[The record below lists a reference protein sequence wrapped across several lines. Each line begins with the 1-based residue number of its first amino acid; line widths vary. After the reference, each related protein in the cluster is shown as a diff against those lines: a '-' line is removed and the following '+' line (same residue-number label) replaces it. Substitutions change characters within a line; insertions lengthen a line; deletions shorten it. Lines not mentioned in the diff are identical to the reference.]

1 MNFIHVCRVVGCTL
15 CAVWEQCEFTRRNL
29 VHKTT
34 YFHSWARA
42 NFLTLGQTLQRI
54 KASVAQQNTKPN
66 TKKKRNKIR
75 NKIRIKIRNKIRN
88 QKRNKIRNQ
97 IQNKLQNKIRKNTK
111 QNTKNVC
118 VYPLESIWSLDTI
131 FSSNATGLKTV
142 SDCR

>member
-1 MNFIHVCRVVGCTL
+1 MNFIHVCSVVGCTL

-66 TKKKRNKIR
+66 TKK
-75 NKIRIKIRNKIRN
+75 
-88 QKRNKIRNQ
+88 
-97 IQNKLQNKIRKNTK
+97 NTK
-111 QNTKNVC
+111 QNTKQNTNQNTKQNTKQKTEQNTKPNTKQITKQNTKKYETKYEKCVC
-118 VYPLESIWSLDTI
+118 VPLGVNMEFGHNI
-131 FSSNATGLKTV
+131 
-142 SDCR
+142 